1 MNLKVTAAIA
11 ACKLVRLTA
20 RILKKGGT
28 AKPGEIALK
37 ICPDLLRI
45 VSRGVETV
53 VVTGTNG
60 KTSSCRML
68 EQAFAEAGVSCVVNR
83 SGANLM
89 SGIVT
94 EFVMDCDLRD
104 HPLNVGDIV
113 SEAETVSILENNTF
127 LNERNTALLRLLNSK
142 YANSPIPAQ
151 VKAVFDQM
159 KKFGIIAETIDGS
172 RRFQFTGK
180 LEYIYEVLEFINSRE
195 QILEKNTD
203 EQTLALQGDVFNG

>member
-1 MNLKVTAAIA
+1 MNLKVTAAVA

-37 ICPDLLRI
+37 ICPELLSV
-45 VSRGVETV
+45 VSRGVDAV

-68 EQAFAEAGVSCVVNR
+68 EQAFQEAGIPCVVNR

-94 EFVMDCDLRD
+94 EFVMDCDLR
-104 HPLNVGDIV
+104 GRCRKR
-113 SEAETVSILENNTF
+113 A
-127 LNERNTALLRLLNSK
+127 
-142 YANSPIPAQ
+142 
-151 VKAVFDQM
+151 AVM
-159 KKFGIIAETIDGS
+159 EC
-172 RRFQFTGK
+172 
-180 LEYIYEVLEFINSRE
+180 
-195 QILEKNTD
+195 D
-203 EQTLALQGDVFNG
+203 EG